1 MEKVELTSKAKIVV
15 LFANAYDMQDD
26 RGRSMTGC
34 SVHYLFWGENG
45 EALWSQVE
53 FNPAKPVGI
62 QRAKCS
68 MDFDLREKL
77 VVAPGLYEGSFVTT
91 TGGDGKPVLKLRDV
105 SFISHI
111 DIVPRVNPG
120 FVCPGMVDAS
130 VQREM
135 AGLAPDPEDAAKPAA
150 VSDASK
156 TDPSAGK
163 TASGNASGSAKAGK

>member
-1 MEKVELTSKAKIVV
+1 MVKQELTSEAKILV

-45 EALWSQVE
+45 EALHSQVE
-53 FNPAKPVGI
+53 FNPTNPVGI

-77 VVAPGLYEGSFVTT
+77 VVAPGLYLGSFVTT

-105 SFISHI
+105 AFISHV
-111 DIVPRVNPG
+111 DITPRILPG
-120 FVCPGMVDAS
+120 FVVPGMVDVS
-130 VQREM
+130 EQRKL
-135 AGLAPDPEDAAKPAA
+135 AGLEPEAEDPSRRTEVIIPAKTEAPVDPEPA
-150 VSDASK
+150 
-156 TDPSAGK
+156 PGK
-163 TASGNASGSAKAGK
+163 SAKAGK

>member
-34 SVHYLFWGENG
+34 SVHYFFWGENG
-45 EALWSQVE
+45 EALWSQTE

-77 VVAPGLYEGSFVTT
+77 VVAPGLYEGLFVTT

-105 SFISHI
+105 AFVSHI
-111 DIVPRVNPG
+111 DIVPRINPG

-135 AGLAPDPEDAAKPAA
+135 AGLAPESEAAAEPEPIQET
-150 VSDASK
+150 VK
-156 TDPSAGK
+156 TDSAVK
-163 TASGNASGSAKAGK
+163 AASGNVSSSAKAGK